1 MKRQNGKEPCVQKI
15 FGIIIAAGDVLINF
29 TVISQKFATL
39 DKRREHKQRRQQM
52 SKCLAK
58 MGKPLTKFSTE
69 LSCGN

>member
-29 TVISQKFATL
+29 TVISPKFATL
-39 DKRREHKQRRQQM
+39 DKRRKYKRRRQQM

-69 LSCGN
+69 LPCGN

>member
-1 MKRQNGKEPCVQKI
+1 MKRQNGKEPCVQKM

-29 TVISQKFATL
+29 TVISPKFATL
-39 DKRREHKQRRQQM
+39 DKRRKHKRRRQEM

-69 LSCGN
+69 LPCGN

>member
-29 TVISQKFATL
+29 TVISPKFATL

-52 SKCLAK
+52 SK
-58 MGKPLTKFSTE
+58 
-69 LSCGN
+69 